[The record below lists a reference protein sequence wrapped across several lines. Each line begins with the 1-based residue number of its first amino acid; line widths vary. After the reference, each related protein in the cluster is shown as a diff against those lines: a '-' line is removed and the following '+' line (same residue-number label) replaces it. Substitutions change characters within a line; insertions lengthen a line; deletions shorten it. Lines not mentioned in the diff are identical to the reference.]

1 MNDPYNLQLEGWLD
15 RLKAGVSGVSTNAS
29 NLVKGVSSMA
39 AGTTPN
45 LQNAK
50 SVKIHSIFKPIKQR
64 ISKLVPK
71 LTSNDPLV
79 KLDASSKIQIE
90 LINFIKDS
98 MKVGG
103 IAKPND
109 LINLIISDTSYND
122 ISKTLTDLRS
132 KNVFTHSQPSKQPT
146 TASKPKSTSKK
157 SALTRNASQTPTP
170 AASSTSAQKQTARVS
185 NPSIIVKKAT
195 IRGVDYEYVHGPIIN
210 GWCIAPVGNA
220 LRKPLTK
227 KQSSAI
233 DNYVKHHP
241 NVLIT
246 PPSASVSAPIVP
258 PTTTPAVAPAPASAP
273 ASGSASVAN
282 KPKVPKK
289 KTAKTIPETTK
300 LTYKQ
305 FFVE

>member
-29 NLVKGVSSMA
+29 NLAKGVSSMA

-45 LQNAK
+45 LQNTK

-157 SALTRNASQTPTP
+157 AALTQNTSKTPIP
-170 AASSTSAQKQTARVS
+170 AARSTSAQKPTARVS
-185 NPSIIVKKAT
+185 SPSIIVKKAT
-195 IRGVDYEYVHGPIIN
+195 IRGVDYEYLTGPVIN

-233 DNYVKHHP
+233 DNYVKHNP

-246 PPSASVSAPIVP
+246 PPTASGSAPIVP
-258 PTTTPAVAPAPASAP
+258 QKAIHIPTASAP
-273 ASGSASVAN
+273 ASGSASVAT
-282 KPKVPKK
+282 KPTVPKK